1 MRARHGQEEPVA
13 RWSVELTPRAAQA
26 LPEVHALEY
35 AYALRVEAVRRGE
48 LATRRLDEIAA
59 SLGLDD

>member
-1 MRARHGQEEPVA
+1 MA
-13 RWSVELTPRAAQA
+13 RWSVELTPRAARA

-35 AYALRVEAVRRGE
+35 AYALRAEAVRRGE